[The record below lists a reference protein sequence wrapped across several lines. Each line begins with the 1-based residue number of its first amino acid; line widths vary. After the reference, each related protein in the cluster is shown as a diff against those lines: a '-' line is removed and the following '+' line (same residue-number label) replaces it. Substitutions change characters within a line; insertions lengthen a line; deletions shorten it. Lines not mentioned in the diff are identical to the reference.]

1 MTSRKSKE
9 KDLDK
14 GKKQQSKPKK
24 VRTNDSTKKSKEK
37 DLDIRR
43 KLRTEIHKS
52 RENLKNI
59 IDELY
64 ENREMMKINSVKRVI
79 DELDIFSNEIG
90 HAKTGFA
97 GEAFAN
103 QSKVDEDIYKRV
115 IHFNKFIF
123 DKIENVTLS
132 SEEIADMLIDDPD
145 MDLRREM
152 KKIKQYVTKA
162 RNEYKKR
169 NDLLK
174 EMKV

>member
-1 MTSRKSKE
+1 MES
-9 KDLDK
+9 K
-14 GKKQQSKPKK
+14 GKDPDTSKKQRKK
-24 VRTNDSTKKSKEK
+24 TKKTRVVRSANKFKEK

-43 KLRTEIHKS
+43 KLRSEIHKS
-52 RENLKNI
+52 RENLKNV

-64 ENREMMKINSVKRVI
+64 DDGELMKINSVKRVI

-90 HAKTGFA
+90 LAKTGFD
-97 GEAFAN
+97 GKAFEDR
-103 QSKVDEDIYKRV
+103 STVDEDIYKRV

-145 MDLRREM
+145 MELKREM

-174 EMKV
+174 EMKI

>member
-1 MTSRKSKE
+1 VTSKKSEE
-9 KDLDK
+9 KDKNAD
-14 GKKQQSKPKK
+14 KKQQPKPKK
-24 VRTNDSTKKSKEK
+24 KRPKRSTKRFKEQ

-43 KLRTEIHKS
+43 KLRSEIFKS

-64 ENREMMKINSVKRVI
+64 EDGELMKINSVKRVI

-90 HAKTGFA
+90 LAKTGFD
-97 GEAFAN
+97 GKAFADR
-103 QSKVDEDIYKRV
+103 KTVDEEIYRRV
-115 IHFNKFIF
+115 IHFNKYIF

-132 SEEIADMLIDDPD
+132 CEEIADMLIDDPD
-145 MDLRREM
+145 MDLSREM